1 MLLRVSR
8 GPVVV
13 ALLLVFPF
21 ASSAAAS
28 PERAPAFRDTI
39 LSGSAPRAL
48 QAASEWGGPTTAT
61 DGEVVNLYFSD
72 AYPVDQTRALQWA
85 DFMTSL
91 IHGPELQTVAI
102 HLAPL
107 AEVQRRT
114 AAADALAC
122 YSPLQATI
130 YAPADDPAFDTS
142 AKGILIHE
150 YGHHIAA
157 SRANPPFESEDYGT
171 KRWASYENVCS
182 RTRAGDLFPGA
193 EDSRQYMLNPGEAF
207 AETYRLLNEQKLGL
221 PQESWTIVSTALAPD
236 PTALSLLEQ
245 DVTTPWTASTVKTFT
260 AKLTGKVRTRTFVVS
275 TPYDGTIGVVTRQ
288 AAGTQV
294 KVSLLANKRTV
305 NAKTSSRAR
314 SSVSST
320 VCGVRR
326 YSVRAQLTGK
336 VTKAT
341 KTTLS
346 LTVSTALAE
355 LLLRQPQLHAALD
368 DLADALGRHVRR
380 LAERPRQDL
389 QPVEDVRA
397 LVAEHLVDATEVVAV
412 RIDDGPA
419 LLDQHPARRVGH
431 QTERPPTRHTGPC
444 VPTGSVSERTRRMRS
459 TPGICSVSSRAR
471 LRRIMPAETP

>member
-1 MLLRVSR
+1 MLLRVR
-8 GPVVV
+8 RWPVVV
-13 ALLLVFPF
+13 ALLLVLSF

-28 PERAPAFRDTI
+28 PERAPAFRDAI
-39 LSGSAPRAL
+39 LTGSAPRAL
-48 QAASEWGGPTTAT
+48 QAVSEWGGMTTAT
-61 DGEVVNLYFSD
+61 DGEVVNLFFSD
-72 AYPVDQTRALQWA
+72 SYPVDQTLALQWA

-91 IHGPELQTVAI
+91 VHGPELQTVAI

-107 AEVQRRT
+107 NEVQRRCGN
-114 AAADALAC
+114 DALAC

-182 RTRAGDLFPGA
+182 RTQAGDLFPGA
-193 EDSRQYMLNPGEAF
+193 EDSRHYMLNPGEAF

-221 PQESWTIVSTALAPD
+221 PQEAWTIVSTALAPD

-245 DVTTPWTASTVKTFT
+245 DVTTPWTASTAKTFT

-275 TPYDGTIGVVTRQ
+275 TPYDGTIGVVMRQ

-294 KVSLLANKRTV
+294 KVSLLANKRPL

-314 SSVSST
+314 SSVAAT
-320 VCGVRR
+320 VCGVRK
-326 YSVRAQLTGK
+326 YSIRAQLTGE

-341 KTTLS
+341 RTTLN
-346 LTVSTALAE
+346 LTVST
-355 LLLRQPQLHAALD
+355 P
-368 DLADALGRHVRR
+368 
-380 LAERPRQDL
+380 
-389 QPVEDVRA
+389 
-397 LVAEHLVDATEVVAV
+397 
-412 RIDDGPA
+412 
-419 LLDQHPARRVGH
+419 
-431 QTERPPTRHTGPC
+431 
-444 VPTGSVSERTRRMRS
+444 
-459 TPGICSVSSRAR
+459 
-471 LRRIMPAETP
+471 

>member
-1 MLLRVSR
+1 MLLRVKR
-8 GPVVV
+8 GAVVV
-13 ALLLVFPF
+13 ALLLALSF

-28 PERAPAFRDTI
+28 PERAPAFRDAI
-39 LSGSAPRAL
+39 LTGSAPRAL
-48 QAASEWGGPTTAT
+48 QAVSEWGGLTTAT
-61 DGEVVNLYFSD
+61 DGEVVNLFFSD
-72 AYPVDQTRALQWA
+72 SYPVDQTRALEWA

-91 IHGPELQTVAI
+91 VHGPELQTVAI

-107 AEVQRRT
+107 SEVEDRRHCGP
-114 AAADALAC
+114 DALAC
-122 YSPLQATI
+122 YSPLTATI

-182 RTRAGDLFPGA
+182 RTRAGDLFPG
-193 EDSRQYMLNPGEAF
+193 EERDPRKYMLNPGEAF

-245 DVTTPWTASTVKTFT
+245 DVTTPWTAPTVKTFA

-275 TPYDGTIGVVTRQ
+275 TPYDGTIDVVTRQ

-314 SSVSST
+314 SSVAST
-320 VCGVRR
+320 VCGVRQF
-326 YSVRAQLTGK
+326 SVRAQLTGK

-346 LTVSTALAE
+346 LTVST
-355 LLLRQPQLHAALD
+355 P
-368 DLADALGRHVRR
+368 
-380 LAERPRQDL
+380 
-389 QPVEDVRA
+389 
-397 LVAEHLVDATEVVAV
+397 
-412 RIDDGPA
+412 
-419 LLDQHPARRVGH
+419 
-431 QTERPPTRHTGPC
+431 
-444 VPTGSVSERTRRMRS
+444 
-459 TPGICSVSSRAR
+459 
-471 LRRIMPAETP
+471 

>member
-1 MLLRVSR
+1 MLLRVR
-8 GPVVV
+8 WGPVVV
-13 ALLLVFPF
+13 ALLLVCSF
-21 ASSAAAS
+21 ASSATAS

-39 LSGSAPRAL
+39 LSGSAPSTV
-48 QAASEWGGPTTAT
+48 QSASEWGGATTAT

-85 DFMTSL
+85 DFITSL
-91 IHGPELQTVAI
+91 IHGPELQTLSL
-102 HLAPL
+102 HRAPL
-107 AEVQRRT
+107 AAVEDRRHCGP
-114 AAADALAC
+114 DALAC

-171 KRWASYENVCS
+171 KRWASYENVCA
-182 RTRAGDLFPGA
+182 RTRSGDLFPGA
-193 EDSRQYMLNPGEAF
+193 EESPQYMLNPGEAF

-221 PQESWTIVSTALAPD
+221 PQESWTLVSTTLAPD

-260 AKLTGKVRTRTFVVS
+260 AKLTGKVRTRTFVVA
-275 TPYDGTIGVVTRQ
+275 TPYDGTVSVVARQ
-288 AAGTQV
+288 TAGTQV
-294 KVSLLANKRTV
+294 KVSLLANTRSV

-314 SSVSST
+314 SSVAST

-326 YSVRAQLTGK
+326 YSVQAQLTGK

-346 LTVSTALAE
+346 LTVST
-355 LLLRQPQLHAALD
+355 P
-368 DLADALGRHVRR
+368 
-380 LAERPRQDL
+380 
-389 QPVEDVRA
+389 
-397 LVAEHLVDATEVVAV
+397 
-412 RIDDGPA
+412 
-419 LLDQHPARRVGH
+419 
-431 QTERPPTRHTGPC
+431 
-444 VPTGSVSERTRRMRS
+444 
-459 TPGICSVSSRAR
+459 
-471 LRRIMPAETP
+471 